1 MGCGR
6 RSILDPPT
14 DAAYELDGLGVGDGQ
29 GEPEGVGD
37 GLGDGEGLGE
47 GEGEPDGVGVGE
59 GHGGIGRMVSS
70 NLAARAFPVSFQAW
84 RTTW

>member
-37 GLGDGEGLGE
+37 GLGEGEGLGDE
-47 GEGEPDGVGVGE
+47 
-59 GHGGIGRMVSS
+59 HGGIGRMFSS
-70 NLAARAFPVSFQAW
+70 NPAARAFPASFQAR